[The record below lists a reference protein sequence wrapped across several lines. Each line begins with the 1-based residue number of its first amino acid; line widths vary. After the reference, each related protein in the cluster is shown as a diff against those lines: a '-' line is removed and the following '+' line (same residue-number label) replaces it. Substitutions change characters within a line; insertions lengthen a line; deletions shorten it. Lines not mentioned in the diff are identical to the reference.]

1 MQDLQQRY
9 DAFRERYLA
18 LKSRVVAVANQRKDD
33 FKTYADYSA
42 TVKHLDADEI
52 EGQLPAA
59 IPGDADFNKL
69 REKFRQL
76 IKLDMLLVVEGEGYG
91 VTR

>member
-1 MQDLQQRY
+1 MPLEKDTSRLQI
-9 DAFRERYLA
+9 
-18 LKSRVVAVANQRKDD
+18 KSCRHAANQRKDD